1 MDEGVSVDLFGN
13 PKPVEAADGPSARG
27 LLHDGLVRTTGWLQ
41 FGAHTISSEVVCAL
55 AFLLHGLVI
64 AIAIVSTNPVI
75 AGLTVLAAPLCGWAV
90 CRLLT
95 VCLLPASRTR
105 NTGMVEA
112 RQLVPGEWVRLHGSA
127 GPVGQVAAVTS
138 GSDGNL
144 AVRFA
149 GGHKRDWPA
158 DHRLHVVELLD

>member
-1 MDEGVSVDLFGN
+1 MDEGVNVDLFGN

-27 LLHDGLVRTTGWLQ
+27 LLDDGLVRTTGWLEL
-41 FGAHTISSEVVCAL
+41 GVHVVSSEVVCAL
-55 AFLLHGLVI
+55 VFLLHGLVI
-64 AIAIVSTNPVI
+64 AIAIVSANPVL
-75 AGLTVLAAPLCGWAV
+75 AGLIVLAAPLCGWAV
-90 CRLLT
+90 WRLLT
-95 VCLLPASRTR
+95 VRLLPASRAR

-127 GPVGQVAAVTS
+127 GPAGQVATVTS
-138 GSDGNL
+138 GGDGNL

-149 GGHKRDWPA
+149 GGHWRDWPA